1 MKRSVIVD
9 GDKEFIAF
17 AERQLVLSGYQVST
31 FTDFEQFLK
40 YLSANPE
47 LVIVGDK
54 LPDRPDALESIRA
67 TRKAAPRSFIVHF
80 GNPTESDRAE
90 QAIAA
95 GASEFIEKN
104 TATFVRLRTSLD
116 QQKGQ
121 TPNQLSSILNKL
133 KKVFIG

>member
-9 GDKEFIAF
+9 GDKDFIAF

-40 YLSANPE
+40 YLRANTE
-47 LVIVGDK
+47 LVIIGDK
-54 LPDRPDALESIRA
+54 LSGKPDTLDCIRA
-67 TRKAAPRSFIVHF
+67 ARKAAAHSFIIHI
-80 GNPTESDRAE
+80 GNPNESN
-90 QAIAA
+90 QAAHSVAA
-95 GASEFIEKN
+95 GASEFIERN

-116 QQKGQ
+116 QQNGH
-121 TPNQLSSILNKL
+121 TTNRLSSILHNL